1 MDSSLLEESGLP
13 DGRLGR
19 RTTGRGFSVNVNFGG
34 RTNRG
39 REVTDSELVAG
50 AFELSDGV
58 LASVTSGRLAA
69 LEKGNARRDGRIA
82 DDVVD
87 VVSATGLAR
96 TEAGRRKDE
105 VDRAAGGV
113 TTDSVPSSVVF
124 SSVTGTG
131 AAVDGRANRGTAEL
145 LLATEDT
152 TELLANPDV

>member
-1 MDSSLLEESGLP
+1 MDSSLAEESGLP

-19 RTTGRGFSVNVNFGG
+19 RTTGRGFSVNVNLGG

-69 LEKGNARRDGRIA
+69 LEKGNARREGRIA

-96 TEAGRRKDE
+96 TEAGRRKD
-105 VDRAAGGV
+105 DRAAGGV

-145 LLATEDT
+145 LLTAEDT